1 MRSLAGSDTTGISL
15 RAVFYYL
22 LENKQVYEKLQRE
35 IDQAADKFSPI
46 ITYTESLQLE
56 YL

>member
-1 MRSLAGSDTTGISL
+1 LHSLAGSDTTGISL

-22 LENKQVYEKLQRE
+22 MQNKQAYQTLQKE
-35 IDQAADKFSPI
+35 IDGAAGKLSPI
-46 ITYTESLQLE
+46 ITYAESLQLE